1 MLDIDEPGHELTCC
15 ICKGEIE
22 IEPNGWALG
31 HNPEPIYTGEKN
43 RACATCNNEVVI
55 PTRLAI
61 RTRRYK
67 VEMIMKRQ
75 AQESVAKQRKV
86 TH

>member
-15 ICKGEIE
+15 ICKGEID

-31 HNPEPIYTGEKN
+31 HNPEPIYTGEKT

-55 PTRLAI
+55 PTRLGILKKIA
-61 RTRRYK
+61 
-67 VEMIMKRQ
+67 ERQ
-75 AQESVAKQRKV
+75 ERVAKQRKV